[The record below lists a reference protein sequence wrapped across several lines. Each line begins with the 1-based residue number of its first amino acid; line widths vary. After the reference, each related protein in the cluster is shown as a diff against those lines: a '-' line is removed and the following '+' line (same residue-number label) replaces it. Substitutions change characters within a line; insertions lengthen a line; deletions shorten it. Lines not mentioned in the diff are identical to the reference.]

1 MLDKVGPMTTNE
13 YIEMNVK
20 MHLPANKAAFHVML
34 RELAVMASNMG
45 NVTLF
50 RELYAEYLKVG
61 SEIFWENDR
70 AAQEK
75 KVA

>member
-1 MLDKVGPMTTNE
+1 MTTKA

-20 MHLPANKAAFHVML
+20 MHLPRNKAAYQTMI
-34 RELAVMASNMG
+34 RELAVMAMNLG

-50 RELYAEYLKVG
+50 RELDAEFLKVG

-70 AAQEK
+70 ATQAHR
-75 KVA
+75 A

>member
-1 MLDKVGPMTTNE
+1 MTTKA

-20 MHLPANKAAFHVML
+20 MHLPANKSAYHVML

-75 KVA
+75 EVA